1 MMKVLSALV
10 LISVLAVLA
19 IPMVTSAAEA
29 KAPEGCEMRRDV
41 GLSDCPGEGQTCS
54 FGNDDYNC
62 GVCCLL
68 NTIYGVTDVIF
79 VILIGLAAIFVIV
92 GAMML
97 MTAAGAPERVASGRN
112 YIMYAAIGLA
122 VAFLAKAVPTIVRF
136 VVAPTMS

>member
-1 MMKVLSALV
+1 MMKALSALV
-10 LISVLAVLA
+10 LISVLAVVA
-19 IPMVTSAAEA
+19 VPMVTSAQEGV
-29 KAPEGCEMRRDV
+29 APEGCEMRHDV
-41 GLSDCPGEGQTCS
+41 GLDDCPGVGQTCS
-54 FGNDDYNC
+54 FSDDSYNC

-68 NTIYGVTDVIF
+68 NTIYGVTDIIF
-79 VILIGLAAIFVIV
+79 VILIGLAAIFVII

-136 VVAPTMS
+136 VVAPTM

>member
-19 IPMVTSAAEA
+19 IPMISSAQEA
-29 KAPEGCEMRRDV
+29 KAPEGCDMRRDV
-41 GLSDCPGEGQTCS
+41 GLDDCPGQGEECS
-54 FGNDDYNC
+54 FSDKNYNC

-79 VILIGLAAIFVIV
+79 VILIGLAAIFVII

-97 MTAAGAPERVASGRN
+97 MTAAGAPERVVTGRN

-136 VVAPTMS
+136 VVAPTM